1 MFALNSKILPT
12 CAIGT
17 WAWGTGMNGSKMVF
31 GNNYSEEQLAKTFET
46 AYDKGFVLWDTAEVY
61 GMGNSEKI
69 LGKCIKNKENAILS
83 TKYLPDKKYNKGKL
97 EQSLNNSLS
106 RLGVD
111 SVDLYWL
118 HQPFC
123 LEENIIEAVEQLKN
137 GKIKSLGLSNCTFE
151 QAKTADKLLKKHGF
165 SLSAVQNHYSLL
177 AMSAEQN
184 KLISWCNKNNV
195 LYFGY
200 MILEQGAL
208 TGSYSSKRM
217 FPIFSIRRMS
227 FGKKKF
233 KKIEPLLD
241 YQKQLAD
248 KYSVKP
254 SQIPIAWSIHKGII
268 PIIGLTKPEYAL
280 ALVDGVKIQLKNDEI
295 DQLEKLAKQSGVVC
309 KGSWEK
315 NRS

>member
-1 MFALNSKILPT
+1 MFTLNNKSLPP

-31 GNNYSEEQLAKTFET
+31 GNNYSEEQLAKTFDT
-46 AYDKGFVLWDTAEVY
+46 AYNKGFVLWDTAEVY
-61 GMGNSEKI
+61 GMGNSERI
-69 LGKCIKNKENAILS
+69 VGRCIRDKDNAILS
-83 TKYLPDKKYNKGKL
+83 TKFMPSKRYKKGKL

-123 LEENIIEAVEQLKN
+123 LEENITEAVEQLKN
-137 GKIKSLGLSNCTFE
+137 GKIKSLGLSNCSLE
-151 QAKTADKLLKKHGF
+151 QAQTADKLLRKHGF

-177 AMSAEQN
+177 AMSTEQN
-184 KLISWCNKNNV
+184 ELVSWCNKNNV
-195 LYFGY
+195 IYFGY

-208 TGSYSSKRM
+208 TDSYSSKRM
-217 FPIFSIRRMS
+217 FPIFSIRRMNFS
-227 FGKKKF
+227 KRKF
-233 KKIEPLLD
+233 KKIEPLLN
-241 YQKQLAD
+241 YQKKLAD

-254 SQIPIAWSIHKGII
+254 SQIPIAWSIYKGII
-268 PIIGLTKPEYAL
+268 SIIGLTKPEYAQAL
-280 ALVDGVKIQLKNDEI
+280 ADGVKIQLENDEI

-309 KGSWEK
+309 KGSWET

>member
-1 MFALNSKILPT
+1 MFTLNNKSLPP

-31 GNNYSEEQLAKTFET
+31 GNNYSEEQLAETFDT

-69 LGKCIKNKENAILS
+69 LGRCIKNKDNAILS
-83 TKYLPDKKYNKGKL
+83 TKYHPDKKFKQGKL

-111 SVDLYWL
+111 CVDLYWL

-123 LEENIIEAVEQLKN
+123 LEENITEAIVQLKN
-137 GKIKSLGLSNCTFE
+137 GKIKSLGLSNCTLA
-151 QAKTADKLLKKHGF
+151 QAQTADKLLKEHGF

-177 AMSAEQN
+177 SISTEQN
-184 KLISWCNKNNV
+184 NLISWCNKNDV

-208 TGSYSSKRM
+208 TGSYSSKQM
-217 FPIFSIRRMS
+217 FPMFSTRRMS
-227 FGKKKF
+227 FSKSKF
-233 KKIEPLLD
+233 IKIEPLLD
-241 YQKQLAD
+241 YQKALAE

-254 SQIPIAWSIHKGII
+254 AQIPIAWAISKGII

-280 ALVDGVKIQLKNDEI
+280 SLSDGVKIQLTNDEI
-295 DQLEKLAKQSGVVC
+295 NQLERLAKQSGVVC
-309 KGSWEK
+309 KGSWET
-315 NRS
+315 NR